1 MTSRNLFRKTKP
13 SERRLYLRLL
23 GHTLTF
29 WGYTRYSNCDL
40 QISGHLNE
48 FNQNRHLETKMPKRG
63 CDAATKGIIS
73 AGHIEVGMQWLSD
86 WGSLSSCIAE
96 IEVLLDK
103 EWSGLDELRK
113 YLMDRVTINRQYV
126 MANLR
131 LLTGI
136 VAAFEACI
144 IRLGGDRALT
154 PDRATLLSQ
163 LKSVLSL
170 GTEIITDLGLSI
182 EMPKAAQ
189 RRRSSVK
196 PRSRGLLLD
205 RMSTSDTDSG
215 VPWLF

>member
-1 MTSRNLFRKTKP
+1 MTSRNLFRTRKP
-13 SERRLYLRLL
+13 SERHLYLRVL

-29 WGYTRYSNCDL
+29 WGYTRYSNCDV

-48 FNQNRHLETKMPKRG
+48 FNQNRHLETKMPKHG
-63 CDAATKGIIS
+63 CDAATKSIIS
-73 AGHIEVGMQWLSD
+73 AGHIEVGMQWLGD
-86 WGSLSSCIAE
+86 CGSLSYCIAE
-96 IEVLLDK
+96 IEQLLDM
-103 EWSGLDELRK
+103 EWSGLEELRK
-113 YLMDRVTINRQYV
+113 YLMDQVKINRQSV
-126 MANLR
+126 MTKLR

-154 PDRATLLSQ
+154 PDRATLLSR
-163 LKSVLSL
+163 LKNVLRV
-170 GTEIITDLGLSI
+170 GTEIIIDLGLSI

-205 RMSTSDTDSG
+205 RMSTGDTDSG